1 MSEAQRGLYL
11 LSAGA
16 AKALVEGLAAEFHRD
31 TGAVLRGTFGA
42 VGAMRERLLEGEPC
56 DAFVSTASMLDTL
69 EWEGRVV
76 AGSIRP
82 VGRVRTGLAVRAG
95 EPLPDVSTGDALAAR
110 LREAPAIYVPDTERA
125 TAGIHFVR
133 VLDRLGLLAT
143 LAAKLRTYPNG
154 AIAMQRL
161 AQDGPAGA
169 IGCTQATE
177 ILYTGGVVLAGFLP
191 NEFELATAYA
201 AGVCASASD
210 AELASTF
217 VAWIAGDRAAALRR
231 AGGFEG

>member
-1 MSEAQRGLYL
+1 MTGAQRGLYL

-16 AKALVEGLAAEFHRD
+16 AKALVEGLAAEFHRE

-56 DAFVSTASMLDTL
+56 DAFVSTAAMLDAL
-69 EWEGRVV
+69 EGEGRVV
-76 AGSIRP
+76 PGSVRP
-82 VGRVRTGLAVRAG
+82 VGRVRTGIATRAG
-95 EPLPDVSTGDALAAR
+95 EPTIDVATGEALAAR
-110 LREAPAIYVPDTERA
+110 LRDAPAIYVPDTERA

-154 AIAMQRL
+154 AMAMQRL
-161 AQDGPAGA
+161 ARDGPSGA

-177 ILYTGGVVLAGFLP
+177 ILYTDGVVLAGLLP

-201 AGVCASASD
+201 AGVCAGATE
-210 AELASTF
+210 APLASTF
-217 VAWIAGDRAAALRR
+217 VELIAGDRAAPLRR
-231 AGGFEG
+231 AGGFES